1 MFGCPVDAFKD
12 KKEFE
17 QFKGNNHKHLDMK
30 EDFPMGISRLL
41 QHSTLLSR
49 GCKMPTCS
57 SFTYDSWE
65 AIRKAQREHFLN
77 GLPPREV
84 NCEDGDRIQRVIPLG
99 GEEVRQFFE
108 AQVKPLILDES
119 KRSEAYKWIIRL
131 GANAH
136 EAQVFVKLTNE
147 ADIWDFVSALMARS
161 GIIKFQPWIARDV
174 AQFIRQIDLPLN
186 SGYDAIHVRRGDKLE
201 TEARKE
207 VVAYWHSQGYDR
219 VQQFPTNYIP
229 FRHYLRLWDSTDCE
243 NYWNGFQTQAASRL
257 VYVATD
263 DPMTVKE
270 EISKLPKGSDGTTIV
285 AGCKK
290 VKFIFA
296 PVSEDTAFH
305 INEGGGKTDCY
316 VRYKRNIRA
325 IADLMILTKSDTF
338 VGEFVSNWGRI
349 IRLNRMILNDSPL
362 VGEKKEI
369 TGTWLKKSS
378 FEEDAEPPAFIRD
391 FRVAFGEL
399 ISPPPGW

>member
-1 MFGCPVDAFKD
+1 MNSLHDVTTFLRIPMHSQFGCPVDAFKD

-49 GCKMPTCS
+49 GCEMPTCS

-84 NCEDGDRIQRVIPLG
+84 NCEGGDRIQRVIPLG

-136 EAQVFVKLTNE
+136 EAQVFIKLTKE

-219 VQQFPTNYIP
+219 VQVSASCCFRRSVFIDATACIVSLPLTYQNRLFSGQQFPTNYIP

-257 VYVATD
+257 V
-263 DPMTVKE
+263 
-270 EISKLPKGSDGTTIV
+270 
-285 AGCKK
+285 
-290 VKFIFA
+290 
-296 PVSEDTAFH
+296 
-305 INEGGGKTDCY
+305 
-316 VRYKRNIRA
+316 
-325 IADLMILTKSDTF
+325 
-338 VGEFVSNWGRI
+338 
-349 IRLNRMILNDSPL
+349 
-362 VGEKKEI
+362 
-369 TGTWLKKSS
+369 
-378 FEEDAEPPAFIRD
+378 
-391 FRVAFGEL
+391 
-399 ISPPPGW
+399 